1 MQVKQSAAPVPE
13 QVIHEEWQ
21 VIVAKTQE
29 LGAVDADNTYPLRQ
43 VRQSVVSG
51 PEQVSQEVSQT

>member
-1 MQVKQSAAPVPE
+1 VQVKQSAAPVPE

-21 VIVAKTQE
+21 VIVETTHE
-29 LGAVDADNTYPLRQ
+29 LGAVEDNTYPLRQ

-51 PEQVSQEVSQT
+51 PEQVSHEVSQT

>member
-13 QVIHEEWQ
+13 HVIHEEWQ
-21 VIVAKTQE
+21 VIVDTTHE
-29 LGAVDADNTYPLRQ
+29 FGAVDDSTYPLRQ
-43 VRQSVVSG
+43 VKQSVVSG